1 MEDLSLHILDIV
13 ENSIRAKAKN
23 IEIKLTQN
31 ETQDTLLLEVA
42 DDGEGMDE
50 EAVMRSRDPFYTTKA
65 GKKVG
70 LGLSFLAQSAE
81 EADGTLEI
89 ESAKGRGTKVTA
101 TFRLSHIDRKPLGN
115 FEETLK
121 CLKAT
126 HPEVNFRFEY
136 VVTNG

>member
-50 EAVMRSRDPFYTTKA
+50 EAVMRSRDPFFTTKA

>member
-13 ENSIRAKAKN
+13 ENSLRAKAKN

-31 ETQDTLLLEVA
+31 ETQDTLILEVA

-50 EAVMRSRDPFYTTKA
+50 EAAIRSKDPFYTTKA
-65 GKKVG
+65 SKKVG

-89 ESAKGRGTKVTA
+89 ESAKGRGSKVTA
-101 TFRLSHIDRKPLGN
+101 TFRLSHIDRKPLGD

-121 CLKAT
+121 CLTAT
-126 HPEVNFRFEY
+126 HPEVNFRFQY